1 MRARRLADRLFA
13 ALAFAC
19 AAVASAVLLAIFAA
33 IALRGLPAVSWSFLT
48 EPIRLVGAAGGV
60 FNNVVGT
67 LILIATALLVALP
80 PAVGLSLAHGVYLS
94 RDGLLRRWLTLFLYV
109 LNGTPSILF
118 GIFGLIVFVNFLGW
132 GKSWLTGGI
141 LLGFMILPTVAVSLI
156 ERIEGLPRSYLEAA
170 AGLGLRQSQIVWSV
184 VLPQSLSGLVTGS
197 LLGLARAAG
206 ETAPIMFTA
215 TIFAGATLPSGIR
228 ESPVLSLPYHIF
240 VLAQDSFDPLVASKV
255 WGAAVVLL
263 GLVLC
268 LSLLA
273 LPMRLRIHEEAR
285 HG

>member
-1 MRARRLADRLFA
+1 
-13 ALAFAC
+13 
-19 AAVASAVLLAIFAA
+19 
-33 IALRGLPAVSWSFLT
+33 
-48 EPIRLVGAAGGV
+48 
-60 FNNVVGT
+60 
-67 LILIATALLVALP
+67 
-80 PAVGLSLAHGVYLS
+80 
-94 RDGLLRRWLTLFLYV
+94 
-109 LNGTPSILF
+109 
-118 GIFGLIVFVNFLGW
+118 
-132 GKSWLTGGI
+132 
-141 LLGFMILPTVAVSLI
+141 MILPTVAVSLI